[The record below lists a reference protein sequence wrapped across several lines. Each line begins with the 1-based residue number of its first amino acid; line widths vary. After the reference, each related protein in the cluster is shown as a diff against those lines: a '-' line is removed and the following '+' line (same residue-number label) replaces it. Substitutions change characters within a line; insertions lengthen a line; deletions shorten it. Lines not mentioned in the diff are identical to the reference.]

1 MPAQPTITV
10 DEFLDTWLPAEARE
24 AADAQTHFN
33 QLCAMLGIDAPHED
47 MRDNSYVFEKQ
58 VERADGSRG
67 KADVWKR
74 GCFGWEY
81 KSAGKN
87 LNDAY
92 QQLLGYREGLG
103 NPPLL
108 VVSDMQRF
116 EIHTNFTNTDARLI
130 SFNLYDL
137 RDNRTH
143 ITRILRDL
151 FLEPENLH
159 PERYARFVTETA
171 AAQFAEVAD
180 ALRSE
185 GNEASRV
192 ARFLNRLIF
201 CFFAESV
208 GLTSDITDPSARPVR
223 FALQTL
229 TQHHELGVGILPD
242 LFDAMA
248 RQERHFF
255 GPHRIRWFNGGLFDT
270 SAPTETFPLTGDL
283 ATTLLESA
291 VLDWSQIDPSIMGVL
306 FERGLDPKRR
316 AQFGAHY
323 TDEKNIMRVVEPILL
338 RPLRAEFE
346 QLKRYCGE
354 PQDQAAV
361 GEPSV
366 AYNGSLDL
374 EEAPSDDSPAA
385 AIRAFHKRLA
395 ELRVLD
401 PACGSGNFLY
411 VALRELKNLEQE
423 IIEWAARAFEV
434 RTLRRSTGPHNLLG
448 IDSDPFAVDLT
459 RVSLWIGELQWAYRR
474 GIRQPAE
481 PILGRIDQ
489 IECRDAILA
498 EDEQGEPV
506 PAAWPDADYIIG
518 NPPFLGAKKMLKE
531 LGMEYADRLRTAYD
545 DALNARADLCVY
557 WHELARRQI
566 ERGASQAAGLLA
578 TNSIVGPYSRPV
590 LERINGSG
598 RIFFAYSDEEWV
610 NDGAALRISIVG
622 QTAGNGTDSVLDE
635 QTVSHINPNLTSGPY
650 VVGAPQLAE
659 NERVAFTGDQ
669 RTGPFDIPR
678 EEAERMLAQPLNVNG
693 RPNDDVIF
701 PFVNAHDLA
710 QRPRGRYIIDFG
722 IDMAR
727 RDAAYY
733 EEPYEHVKRLV
744 LPERERSFNER
755 LRSQWWLHESWRP
768 SMRAA
773 IGALDRYIATPITS
787 KHRFYTW
794 LDPNVVPDA
803 TVVAIARD
811 DDYVFGMLHSRI
823 HELWALAHSTRL
835 ADGTNRRYVHT
846 QCFNTFPFPW
856 PLNTPD
862 ADLNRDLHAFRE
874 AIGEVARTLQV
885 EREQWLNPNGTNS
898 TLLQTRTMTELY
910 NRRFDWLADV
920 HRDLDAAVAAAY
932 GWPEDISRD
941 EILAGLLALNRERA
955 SV

>member
-10 DEFLDTWLPAEARE
+10 EEFIESWLSTEARE

-33 QLCAMLGIDAPHED
+33 QLCAMLGVAPPHAD
-47 MRDNSYVFEKQ
+47 MSDESYVFEKR
-58 VERADGSRG
+58 VERPDGSVG
-67 KADVWKR
+67 KADVWKQ

-81 KSAGKN
+81 KSTGKN
-87 LNDAY
+87 LSDAY

-116 EIHTNFTNTDARLI
+116 EIRTNFTNTDTRLI
-130 SFNLYDL
+130 SFDLRDL
-137 RDNRTH
+137 RDNRAH

-159 PERYARFVTETA
+159 PHNYSRFVTETA
-171 AAQFAEVAD
+171 AVQFAQVAD

-185 GNEASRV
+185 GNDASQV

-208 GLTSDITDPSARPVR
+208 GLTRDITDLHARPVR

-242 LFDAMA
+242 LFDAMS

-255 GPHRIRWFNGGLFDT
+255 GPHRMRWFNGGLFDA
-270 SAPTETFPLTGDL
+270 SAPVETFPLTGDL
-283 ATTLLESA
+283 AVVLLEAS
-291 VLDWSQIDPSIMGVL
+291 VLDWSQIDPAIMGTL

-316 AQFGAHY
+316 SQLGAHY
-323 TDEKNIMRVVEPILL
+323 TDADNIMRVVEPVMLA
-338 RPLRAEFE
+338 PLRREFE
-346 QLKRYCGE
+346 QLKLQCGNSGDARTLEE
-354 PQDQAAV
+354 P
-361 GEPSV
+361 PS
-366 AYNGSLDL
+366 AYNGTLDL
-374 EEAPSDDSPAA
+374 EATGNDSPAA
-385 AIRAFHKRLA
+385 LVRTFHDRLSNV
-395 ELRVLD
+395 RILD

-411 VALRELKNLEQE
+411 VALRELKTLEQE
-423 IIEWAARAFEV
+423 LLEWAAAS
-434 RTLRRSTGPHNLLG
+434 LGLHSLHRRVGPHNLLG
-448 IDSDPFAVDLT
+448 LDSDPFAVDLT
-459 RVSLWIGELQWAYRR
+459 RVSLWIGELQWAYER
-474 GIRQPAE
+474 GIRQPSE
-481 PILGRIDQ
+481 PILGKIDQ

-498 EDEQGEPV
+498 ESESGEPL
-506 PAAWPDADYIIG
+506 PAAWPNAHYIIG
-518 NPPFLGAKKMLKE
+518 NPPFLGTKKVLEE
-531 LGMEYADRLRTAYD
+531 LGTEYADRLRTAYD

-578 TNSIVGPYSRPV
+578 TNSIVGPYSRQV
-590 LERINGSG
+590 LERISESG

-622 QTAGNGTDSVLDE
+622 QTAGNGTDSVLNE
-635 QTVSHINPNLTSGPY
+635 QVVSHINPDLTSGPY

-669 RTGPFDIPR
+669 RTGPFDIPH
-678 EEAERMLAQPLNVNG
+678 EEAERMLAQPLNVNR

-710 QRPRGRYIIDFG
+710 QRPRDRYIIDFG
-722 IDMAR
+722 LDMAR

-733 EEPYEHVKRLV
+733 EEPYEHIKQFV
-744 LPERERSFNER
+744 LPERERSSNER

-768 SMRAA
+768 GMRAA
-773 IGALDRYIATPITS
+773 IGALGRYIATPITS

-794 LDPNVVPDA
+794 LDSNVVPDA

-811 DDYVFGMLHSRI
+811 DDYVFGVLHSRI

-856 PLNTPD
+856 PLNLPD
-862 ADLNRDLHAFRE
+862 VDANQGLHAFRE
-874 AIGEVARTLQV
+874 TIAEVARTLHV
-885 EREQWLNPNGTNS
+885 EREQWLNPDGTNG

-910 NRRFDWLADV
+910 NRRFDWLAEI
-920 HRDLDAAVAAAY
+920 HRDLDIAVAAAY

-955 SV
+955 GG

>member
-10 DEFLDTWLPAEARE
+10 DEFLETWLPAEARE

-33 QLCAMLGIDAPHED
+33 QLCAMLGVDAPHED
-47 MRDNSYVFEKQ
+47 MRDDSYVFEKQ

-87 LNDAY
+87 LSDAY
-92 QQLLGYREGLG
+92 HQLLGYREGLG

-130 SFNLYDL
+130 SFNLSDL

-143 ITRILRDL
+143 ITHILRNL

-159 PERYARFVTETA
+159 PEHYARFVTETA

-185 GNEASRV
+185 GNEASLV

-242 LFDAMA
+242 LFDVMA

-283 ATTLLESA
+283 ATTLLEAA

-323 TDEKNIMRVVEPILL
+323 TDEKNIMRVIEPILL

-346 QLKRYCGE
+346 QLKRRCGE
-354 PQDQAAV
+354 PQDQTAV

-374 EEAPSDDSPAA
+374 EEAPSGDSPTA

-411 VALRELKNLEQE
+411 VALRELKTLEQDV
-423 IIEWAARAFEV
+423 IEWAARTFEV

-498 EDEQGEPV
+498 ENESGEPV

-531 LGMEYADRLRTAYD
+531 LGVEYADRLRTAYD

-566 ERGASQAAGLLA
+566 EHGVSQAAGLLA

-590 LERINGSG
+590 LERISESG

-610 NDGAALRISIVG
+610 NDGAAVRISIVG
-622 QTAGNGTDSVLDE
+622 QSGPNEPFLALDGE
-635 QTVSHINPNLTSGPY
+635 PVSQINPNLTSGLY

-659 NERVAFTGDQ
+659 NEGIAFQGEV
-669 RTGPFDIPR
+669 RNGLFDISR
-678 EEAERMLAQPLNVNG
+678 EEAERMLAEP
-693 RPNDDVIF
+693 ISY
-701 PFVNAHDLA
+701 
-710 QRPRGRYIIDFG
+710 RG
-722 IDMAR
+722 
-727 RDAAYY
+727 
-733 EEPYEHVKRLV
+733 
-744 LPERERSFNER
+744 
-755 LRSQWWLHESWRP
+755 
-768 SMRAA
+768 
-773 IGALDRYIATPITS
+773 
-787 KHRFYTW
+787 
-794 LDPNVVPDA
+794 
-803 TVVAIARD
+803 
-811 DDYVFGMLHSRI
+811 
-823 HELWALAHSTRL
+823 
-835 ADGTNRRYVHT
+835 
-846 QCFNTFPFPW
+846 
-856 PLNTPD
+856 
-862 ADLNRDLHAFRE
+862 
-874 AIGEVARTLQV
+874 
-885 EREQWLNPNGTNS
+885 
-898 TLLQTRTMTELY
+898 
-910 NRRFDWLADV
+910 
-920 HRDLDAAVAAAY
+920 
-932 GWPEDISRD
+932 
-941 EILAGLLALNRERA
+941 
-955 SV
+955 